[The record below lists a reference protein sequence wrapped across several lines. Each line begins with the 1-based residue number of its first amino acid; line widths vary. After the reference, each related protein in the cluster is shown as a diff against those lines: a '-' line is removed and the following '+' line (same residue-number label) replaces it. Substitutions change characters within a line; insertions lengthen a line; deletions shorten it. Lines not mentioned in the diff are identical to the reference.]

1 MNETKNRKEKLLLTV
16 AEVAEELGYSIQHTY
31 RLVEQGAIGSF
42 KAPGKMSAVRIP
54 MPELMDF
61 INRHTR
67 KSNSAM
73 SESATTKITGGK
85 A

>member
-16 AEVAEELGYSIQHTY
+16 AEVAEELGYSVQHTY
-31 RLVEQGAIGSF
+31 RLVEQGTIGSF

-54 MPELMDF
+54 MSELVDF

-67 KSNSAM
+67 KSNLCL
-73 SESATTKITGGK
+73 SESASNALNRG
-85 A
+85 